1 MIRAEYARTMAAYNK
16 WQNDSLYGAADTM
29 DDGARKLDR
38 GAFFGSIHGT
48 LNHILW
54 GDRMWMSRFAGSATP
69 TQPSFAGSV
78 EECGE
83 WSDLKSAREQMDQ
96 AINDWATGLDDERL
110 AGDLSWFSGAL
121 QADVSKPMWMLV
133 SHFFNHQ
140 THHRGQ
146 VHAMLT
152 SAGAKPDDTD
162 LFMMPDP
169 HLS

>member
-29 DDGARKLDR
+29 EDGARKLDR

-54 GDRMWMSRFAGSATP
+54 GDRIWMSRFAGSAKP
-69 TQPSFAGSV
+69 TQPSFAGPV

-83 WSDLKSAREQMDQ
+83 WPDLKSAREQMDQ
-96 AINDWATGLDDERL
+96 AINDWATGQDDERL
-110 AGDLSWFSGAL
+110 AGDLSWLSGAP

-140 THHRGQ
+140 NHHRGQ

-162 LFMMPDP
+162 LFIMPD
-169 HLS
+169 HYLS

>member
-29 DDGARKLDR
+29 EDGARKLDR

-54 GDRMWMSRFAGSATP
+54 DDRMWMRRFAGSATP

-83 WSDLKSAREQMDQ
+83 
-96 AINDWATGLDDERL
+96 
-110 AGDLSWFSGAL
+110 
-121 QADVSKPMWMLV
+121 
-133 SHFFNHQ
+133 
-140 THHRGQ
+140 
-146 VHAMLT
+146 
-152 SAGAKPDDTD
+152 
-162 LFMMPDP
+162 
-169 HLS
+169 